1 MLTKD
6 HMAKARR
13 VYEQAI
19 EEAERQRAVTF
30 ARAIDEGMPQKDI
43 IDATG
48 YSRETVRR
56 IIGDGRKLAEER
68 PVSDKEQTA

>member
-56 IIGDGRKLAEER
+56 IIGDGRKRAER
-68 PVSDKEQTA
+68 PVSGEETSG

>member
-56 IIGDGRKLAEER
+56 IIGEGRKLAER
-68 PVSDKEQTA
+68 PVGSEETTT